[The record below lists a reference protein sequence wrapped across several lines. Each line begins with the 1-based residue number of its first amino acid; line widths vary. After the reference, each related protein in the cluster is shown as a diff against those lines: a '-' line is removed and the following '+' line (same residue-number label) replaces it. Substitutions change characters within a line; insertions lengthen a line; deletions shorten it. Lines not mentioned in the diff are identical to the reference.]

1 MDVDA
6 DKLDFLTAVQT
17 EIADKINSD
26 VWAVNHGVNCYP
38 ENIGDIQFK
47 VDSAIDKLGLCVIIA
62 TPTLS
67 YQGANADGLVWGI
80 DSLNI
85 VASEI
90 PSTNRA
96 RANYATA
103 LSAAVRIA
111 KVLKASGC
119 IPVSIAQTEINGV
132 TIVTVTMKAR
142 YQFTDA
148 D

>member
-1 MDVDA
+1 MEVDA
-6 DKLDFLTAVQT
+6 DKLDFISAVQQ
-17 EIADKINSD
+17 EISDKINSD
-26 VWAVNHGVNCYP
+26 VWAVNHGVFAYP
-38 ENIGDIQFK
+38 ENIGDIVFK
-47 VDSAIDKLGLCVIIA
+47 VDSANDKLGLCVIVA

-80 DSLNI
+80 DALSI

-90 PSTNRA
+90 PSTNRS

-103 LSAAVRIA
+103 LSTAVRIA

-132 TIVTVTMKAR
+132 TIVTATFKAR